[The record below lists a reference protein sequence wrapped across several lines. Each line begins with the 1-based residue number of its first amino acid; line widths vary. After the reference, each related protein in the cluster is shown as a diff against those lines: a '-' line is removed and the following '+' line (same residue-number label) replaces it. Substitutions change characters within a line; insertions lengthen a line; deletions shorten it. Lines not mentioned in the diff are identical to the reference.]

1 MYNHLL
7 LSTVC
12 VFLSLHSLNT
22 PPLCLPHPL
31 SHALSFTLSHP
42 LLSSVLSHLARD
54 QEARGCCH
62 VDHVFPATSC
72 LSLVSASSR
81 EARCNTLNSPTT
93 ARRSLTPRILL
104 IVLLLVSTCMY
115 ECVCTCMYMCT
126 VCVYVCVCIHVLKY
140 VYRCAR
146 VCMCVLI
153 RVIQS
158 HSPISS

>member
-1 MYNHLL
+1 MHKTSMYNHLL

-42 LLSSVLSHLARD
+42 LFHPFSHNLARD

-62 VDHVFPATSC
+62 VIHVFPATSC

-126 VCVYVCVCIHVLKY
+126 CMYVCVYVFMYLSTCTGVHVSVCVY
-140 VYRCAR
+140 
-146 VCMCVLI
+146 
-153 RVIQS
+153 
-158 HSPISS
+158 

>member
-1 MYNHLL
+1 M
-7 LSTVC
+7 C
-12 VFLSLHSLNT
+12 FLSLHSLNT
-22 PPLCLPHPL
+22 PPLCLPHPFLTRSL
-31 SHALSFTLSHP
+31 SLSPTRSFIRSLTY
-42 LLSSVLSHLARD
+42 LARD

-62 VDHVFPATSC
+62 VIHVFLATSC
-72 LSLVSASSR
+72 LSRKRVVSRGPMQHIKFSHD
-81 EARCNTLNSPTT
+81 SPPF
-93 ARRSLTPRILL
+93 LTPRILL

-115 ECVCTCMYMCT
+115 ECVCTRMYMCVR
-126 VCVYVCVCIHVLKY
+126 VCVCVCMCVCIHVLKY